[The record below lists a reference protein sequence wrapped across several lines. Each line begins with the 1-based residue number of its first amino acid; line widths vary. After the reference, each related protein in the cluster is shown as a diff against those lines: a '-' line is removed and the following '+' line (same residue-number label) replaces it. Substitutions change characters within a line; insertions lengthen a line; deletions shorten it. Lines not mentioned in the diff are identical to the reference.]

1 LIPEKA
7 DMNTT
12 AIIVAAGT
20 GSRMGGTVNKHLL
33 LLSGKPVLAHTLAV
47 FEDCPVVDGVILV
60 GGRDRLA
67 VYRQMARD
75 FGFTKVRAVVAG
87 GKTRQES
94 CEKGLAQA
102 TAADIVIIH
111 DGARPLVTMR
121 MIAETVEAAAVHG
134 AAIVAVPVKDTIKQG
149 DAEGF
154 VTATLERALLWQ
166 VQTPQTFRAD
176 ILRRAQSAARE
187 VFTGTDDA
195 ALVERL
201 GLPVKIVPGDYSNLK
216 ITTPDDLVIAE
227 YLLSLQRVQEQGL

>member
-1 LIPEKA
+1 
-7 DMNTT
+7 MNTT
-12 AIIVAAGT
+12 AIIVAAGI
-20 GSRMGGTVNKHLL
+20 GSRMGGAVNKHLL
-33 LLSGKPVLAHTLAV
+33 LLAGKPVLAHTLAV
-47 FEDCPVVDGVILV
+47 FEDCPVVDGIILV
-60 GGRDRLA
+60 GGQDRIA
-67 VYRQMARD
+67 AYRQMVRD
-75 FGFTKVRAVVAG
+75 FTFAKVRAVVAG
-87 GKTRQES
+87 GNTRQES
-94 CEKGLAQA
+94 CVKGLAQA
-102 TAADIVIIH
+102 TAADIVIMH
-111 DGARPLVTMR
+111 DGARPLVTAH
-121 MIAETVEAAAVHG
+121 MIAATVAAAKVHG

-176 ILRRAQSAARE
+176 ILRHAQSEARG

-227 YLLSLQRVQEQGL
+227 YLFGLQRLQGQEL